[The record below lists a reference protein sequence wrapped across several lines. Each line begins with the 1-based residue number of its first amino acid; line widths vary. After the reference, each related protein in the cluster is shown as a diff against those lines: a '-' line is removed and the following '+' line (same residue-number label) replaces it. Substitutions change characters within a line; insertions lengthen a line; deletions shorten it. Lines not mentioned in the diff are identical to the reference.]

1 MNDSWEVTVSLD
13 ELPGRTLLPLLA
25 AIKGTGSLSR
35 AAQEAG
41 VSYRYAWSLLNKLEK
56 TLNQQLVVRK
66 TGGCA
71 GGGTELT
78 GSGLRLLEYL
88 LTLRQETR
96 LQLAALLGETAEKRS
111 EGQLVLASTMEPAVT
126 GLMDVLEQAYLL
138 ETGIIVRHIAAG
150 SGQALGLAKAGRAD
164 LALTHAPGLEEKFIA
179 EGWGTRRQPVMVND
193 YVLVGPAGDPARVRN
208 ATSAV
213 DAMQKIAA
221 SGIIFVSR
229 ADLSGTNLLELQLWR
244 QAGIDPAAQAWY
256 KASRTILGSY
266 GALQRASEL
275 QAYALVDRAS
285 FLTCYGGLN
294 LVLCFEGDAAL
305 ENVFSVIPVS
315 ALKASVNQE
324 GAEQFADWLAGPGAQ
339 QIIAEFGGKDNAGP
353 LFRPVNR

>member
-1 MNDSWEVTVSLD
+1 VNDSLDVTVSLD
-13 ELPGRTLLPLLA
+13 ELPGRILLPLLA

-96 LQLAALLGETAEKRS
+96 LRLAALLGEAAENRR
-111 EGQLVLASTMEPAVT
+111 EGQLVLASTMEPVIT
-126 GLMDVLEQAYLL
+126 GLMDVLEQTYLL

-164 LALTHAPGLEEKFIA
+164 LALTHAPELEETFIA

-193 YVLVGPAGDPARVRN
+193 CGRFAKNCGKRHYFYQPRRPVRNEPAGAPAVETGGNRPGSPGVVQGFQDYPRELW
-208 ATSAV
+208 S
-213 DAMQKIAA
+213 IAA
-221 SGIIFVSR
+221 GKRIAGLYSGGPGQLP
-229 ADLSGTNLLELQLWR
+229 DLLWR
-244 QAGIDPAAQAWY
+244 LKP
-256 KASRTILGSY
+256 
-266 GALQRASEL
+266 GALL
-275 QAYALVDRAS
+275 
-285 FLTCYGGLN
+285 
-294 LVLCFEGDAAL
+294 
-305 ENVFSVIPVS
+305 
-315 ALKASVNQE
+315 
-324 GAEQFADWLAGPGAQ
+324 
-339 QIIAEFGGKDNAGP
+339 
-353 LFRPVNR
+353 